1 MKENTEKQEQ
11 VIQEVKTEET
21 NTPVE
26 QQTPPEEKVSYSQ
39 VVLVRS
45 VGLKTIVKQIRQNT
59 LLLLIVVLVL
69 MLWIPE
75 LPIYLIFFSNRF

>member
-26 QQTPPEEKVSYSQ
+26 QQTPPEEKISYSQ
-39 VVLVRS
+39 VGEDGTFKVDLS
-45 VGLKTIVKQIRQNT
+45 KLKQ
-59 LLLLIVVLVL
+59 
-69 MLWIPE
+69 
-75 LPIYLIFFSNRF
+75 FHDGF